1 MGFGKQ
7 TKKQFYMHKK
17 IVFHEE
23 VTNGEGIFP
32 RAGAMGKT
40 FKNICVGEEGPDEV
54 GFFQAH
60 GFWQKN

>member
-1 MGFGKQ
+1 
-7 TKKQFYMHKK
+7 MHKK

-23 VTNGEGIFP
+23 VTNGEAFFP

-40 FKNICVGEEGPDEV
+40 FKNICVGEEIPDEV